1 MLCICVSHH
10 FNYKHKSVI
19 FLVWYIFNSDN
30 GAALPW
36 SIFSPRTTQRVTI
49 DVTLSVLYNVTHSVT
64 LIVTRRKEADMTT
77 AEITV
82 LEKRSAANAIEQANE
97 YLGLTYTGIAE
108 ALGVHRQTVFRYRK
122 LKSVPSPEVQE
133 SMAQIREL
141 LYLLSEVFIDRDAQL
156 EWLYGPVPLLRN
168 RRPIDL
174 IKKGDFDAVM
184 SVLAGQYSGAF
195 A

>member
-1 MLCICVSHH
+1 MRKYPFI
-10 FNYKHKSVI
+10 I
-19 FLVWYIFNSDN
+19 VWIRNTP
-30 GAALPW
+30 A
-36 SIFSPRTTQRVTI
+36 V
-49 DVTLSVLYNVTHSVT
+49 
-64 LIVTRRKEADMTT
+64 
-77 AEITV
+77 
-82 LEKRSAANAIEQANE
+82 NAIEQANE

>member
-1 MLCICVSHH
+1 
-10 FNYKHKSVI
+10 
-19 FLVWYIFNSDN
+19 
-30 GAALPW
+30 
-36 SIFSPRTTQRVTI
+36 
-49 DVTLSVLYNVTHSVT
+49 
-64 LIVTRRKEADMTT
+64 MTT

-184 SVLAGQYSGAF
+184 SVLTGQYSGAF